1 MTPALSS
8 STDTPVRMDPDHG
21 SRVYI
26 VEDDAAVSD
35 SLVQLLRMRGY
46 ETAVFPSGE
55 LFLAAANAQSAGC
68 AILDI
73 RLPGMSGLELQAEM
87 VKRGIKLPVIVVTGH
102 GDTQS
107 SRTAFRA
114 GAVDFIEKPID
125 PDTLLDAVE
134 SSMTAGMRQRRDA
147 DEQSVLAAKLER
159 LTARENEVLEAL
171 LEGKHSREIAEALGI
186 SPRTVEVYKSRLM
199 EKMQV
204 SRTSELLRIMI
215 AYRVAMG
222 KRLGPA
228 AP

>member
-1 MTPALSS
+1 MTPGI
-8 STDTPVRMDPDHG
+8 STIPFPSVRSNADHIP
-21 SRVYI
+21 RVHI

-35 SLVQLLRMRGY
+35 SLVQLLGMRGY
-46 ETAVFPSGE
+46 EAVVYASAE
-55 LFLAAANAQSAGC
+55 LFLESANAQSAGC

-73 RLPGMSGLELQAEM
+73 RLPGMSGLDLQVEM

-147 DEQSVLAAKLER
+147 DEQSALAAKLER
-159 LTARENEVLEAL
+159 LTARENEVLDAIV
-171 LEGKHSREIAEALGI
+171 EGKHSREIAAALGI

-222 KRLGPA
+222 KRPGPA